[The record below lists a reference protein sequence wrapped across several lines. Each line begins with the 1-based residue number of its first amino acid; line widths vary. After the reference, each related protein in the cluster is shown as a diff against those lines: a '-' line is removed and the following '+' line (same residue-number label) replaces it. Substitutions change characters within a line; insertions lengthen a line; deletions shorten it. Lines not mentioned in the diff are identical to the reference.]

1 MPNGDG
7 ALDRLVVALPE
18 PFPDRF
24 ARCDEF
30 EPPVELLWFLP
41 FAASEQHIVTDHGWR
56 ELLALDSRARRKPIR
71 PRSHNRPLA

>member
-7 ALDRLVVALPE
+7 TLDRLVVALPE

-56 ELLALDSRARRKPIR
+56 ELLHWIRERGESPYDLDRTTV
-71 PRSHNRPLA
+71 L